1 MGIIHKNIIFL
12 IFIVVLTLT
21 SCEQEREH
29 IDSYVIEKNGMY
41 GLIDSTGNEI
51 VAPRFL
57 SIEPIQKDGVALAII
72 DTIYT
77 TIRDSSSQGIRN
89 LPVLN
94 IKYGYITSTEK
105 FLLPEPSY
113 AKIRIENSLDSAQA
127 YSKFCQEASFYG
139 GLAIA
144 QDTTTLLYGYIGLN
158 GDTIIP
164 AEYRKAYKFHEGR
177 AAVQLDYKERLYRS
191 DNWGLINPDGNK
203 VCDFVFNQ
211 IETPVNKRA
220 FATIIAEGK
229 GPFEG
234 ETILTIFMTD
244 ENGKIIYENMD
255 IGYIYSNFSKDGIA
269 VAIPNRIGE
278 YFGSGFRFVSEDGE
292 FIEPLNVENITEEQ
306 AKMILDS
313 KFFLGELLPKD
324 IKFTNATRFSEG
336 YAAVNLG
343 TAWIF
348 IDKQLIP
355 RGSNENPIYEY
366 ALPFSNGLAGIKLNG
381 KFGYINR
388 EFNIVIPCKY
398 DSCAI
403 AGKNLCRVY
412 GGRKTGNDYSIISY
426 IDRKGQVIWQNVNYQ
441 SKYWEE
447 AKKNKHGWKD
457 FEYSYIGKDYI
468 PLYVI
473 LSIAFI
479 IAVWLIVSRQHEK
492 ETESNKVKT
501 DTNTVKFDTDEPKE
515 IPDKSLSEQIE
526 ANEDSRLLKNEEAN
540 QYRLNE
546 DRNITMTTVE
556 KRLND
561 LLDL

>member
-501 DTNTVKFDTDEPKE
+501 DANTVKFDTDEPKE

-526 ANEDSRLLKNEEAN
+526 ASEDSRLLKNEEAN
-540 QYRLNE
+540 QYSLNE